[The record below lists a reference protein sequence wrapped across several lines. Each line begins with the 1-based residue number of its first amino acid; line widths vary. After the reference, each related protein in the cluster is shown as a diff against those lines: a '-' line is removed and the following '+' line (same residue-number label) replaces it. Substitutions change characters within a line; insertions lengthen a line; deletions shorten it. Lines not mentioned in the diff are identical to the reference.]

1 MEKKEFLHEFTKHVI
16 ITVAKKRAVPFEKV
30 HSEERIPIMRIFPGS
45 QLLPAVSFPSAPPA
59 PLMFSAQQT
68 PQVIKP
74 LPVSIPLQAPAP
86 ARPSIFPVDIGKLN
100 SLASDPAV
108 NMIECLGSKI
118 KLKIKKDSSTAES
131 ETILDD
137 NEIKN
142 IINKF
147 SEASKEKVTEP
158 VFKAAFGGWELTAV
172 VSDIVGTRFIL
183 KRSERKM
190 LPVI

>member
-16 ITVAKKRAVPFEKV
+16 IAAAKKKPRIIEKII
-30 HSEERIPIMRIFPGS
+30 SEERIPIMRVFPGI
-45 QLLPAVSFPSAPPA
+45 QPLPVVPFPSPQMPQVIMPRPIAPAPPA
-59 PLMFSAQQT
+59 AQ
-68 PQVIKP
+68 
-74 LPVSIPLQAPAP
+74 LA
-86 ARPSIFPVDIGKLN
+86 PSIFPIDIGRLN
-100 SLASDPAV
+100 RLASDPAV
-108 NMIECLGSKI
+108 SMIECLGSKI

-137 NEIKN
+137 NEIKS

-172 VSDIVGTRFIL
+172 VSDIVGSRFIL
-183 KRSERKM
+183 KRSEKKM
-190 LPVI
+190 LPVV

>member
-16 ITVAKKRAVPFEKV
+16 ITAAKKRAGPLGKVPY
-30 HSEERIPIMRIFPGS
+30 EERIPIMRIFPGTK
-45 QLLPAVSFPSAPPA
+45 LLPAVSFAPAPPV
-59 PLMFSAQQT
+59 M
-68 PQVIKP
+68 
-74 LPVSIPLQAPAP
+74 LPVQRMPQPPQAVKPLQAPSP
-86 ARPSIFPVDIGKLN
+86 ALPSVFPIDIGKLN
-100 SLASDPAV
+100 SIISNPEV

-118 KLKIKKDSSTAES
+118 KLKLKKDSLTAES
-131 ETILDD
+131 ETILDG
-137 NEIKN
+137 NEIKS

-158 VFKAAFGGWELTAV
+158 VFKAAFGGWVLTAV

-183 KRSERKM
+183 KRSEKKM